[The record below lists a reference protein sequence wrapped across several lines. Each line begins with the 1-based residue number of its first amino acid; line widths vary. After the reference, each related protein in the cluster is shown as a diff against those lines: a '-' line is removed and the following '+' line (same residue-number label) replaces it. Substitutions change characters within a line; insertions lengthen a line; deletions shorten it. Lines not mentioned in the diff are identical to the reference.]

1 MKKII
6 KRSIVVTICLLS
18 LLLCCCENQ
27 QQENLDTKE
36 GQQSEEKVTQ
46 GMITK
51 GTWKDGVVYQYNKET
66 ATLTVSGK
74 IIKGADSMDELEK
87 IPWRK
92 WLDEVKELVFGEG
105 VECVT
110 NDAFRDFG
118 NLKKIKFPETLK
130 TIGEYAFYESM
141 GEIKKLELPDSVE
154 EIGWGAFAQD
164 PCDEGV
170 EEIRLSKKLRIIGKT
185 AFSSQ
190 PLTSITI
197 PENVES
203 IGDEAFEGCDRLE
216 TVTVKTK
223 KLKKAGGCVFLHTN
237 EDLAIYVPKEMK
249 KKYREMLGGTD
260 GHVYPMKDK

>member
-27 QQENLDTKE
+27 QQENPNTKE

-46 GMITK
+46 GMVMK
-51 GTWKDGVVYQYNKET
+51 GKTDDGVTYQYNKET
-66 ATLTVSGK
+66 ATLTMSGK
-74 IIKGADSMDELEK
+74 IIEGNFYMREEDEKPWEKWSYDTKEIILE
-87 IPWRK
+87 
-92 WLDEVKELVFGEG
+92 EG
-105 VECVT
+105 VECIT
-110 NDAFRDFG
+110 NRAFMDFI
-118 NLKKIKFPETLK
+118 NVEKIVFPDTLRK
-130 TIGEYAFYESM
+130 IDEYAFYDSLR
-141 GEIKKLELPDSVE
+141 GIKLLELPDSLE
-154 EIGWGAFAQD
+154 EIGECAFAQTS
-164 PCDEGV
+164 CYKGM
-170 EEIRLSKKLRIIGKT
+170 EEIRLPKKLRNIGEL
-185 AFSSQ
+185 AFASQ

-237 EDLAIYVPKEMK
+237 EDLAIFVPKEMK

-260 GHVYPMKDK
+260 GHIYPMEDK

>member
-1 MKKII
+1 
-6 KRSIVVTICLLS
+6 
-18 LLLCCCENQ
+18 
-27 QQENLDTKE
+27 
-36 GQQSEEKVTQ
+36 
-46 GMITK
+46 
-51 GTWKDGVVYQYNKET
+51 
-66 ATLTVSGK
+66 
-74 IIKGADSMDELEK
+74 MDELEK

-92 WLDEVKELVFGEG
+92 WLDEVKELVLKEG

-130 TIGEYAFYESM
+130 TIGEYAFFESM

-197 PENVES
+197 PENVEL

-237 EDLAIYVPKEMK
+237 EDLAIFVPKEMK

-260 GHVYPMKDK
+260 GHIYPMEDK